1 MRNNKTKKGL
11 SSGSYPW
18 IKDIEQHIARGQKAR
33 ALKIIT
39 NIIEA
44 DSPLFTGDP
53 VVQNERRF
61 AWLYRIDLLREWG
74 RISEALAWTCLEC
87 ELNPQNVTAQA
98 LKERL
103 KKALYLGLKPKPSIG
118 GRSHHKLSE
127 GLWTGVAGMREVK
140 IILERDVIL
149 QLQEPELYKRYRID
163 PLNGILFYG
172 PPGCGKTFIAKK
184 LAETVE
190 FEFIEIKPSDL
201 ASIYVHG
208 GQEKIGALF
217 AEARDKAPTIIFF
230 DELDALVP
238 RRDGRGVGHHYSAE
252 VNEFL
257 VQLNECGES
266 NILVIGATNL
276 LEKVDPAVR
285 RPGRMDKKVFIGPP
299 DFEARVELLKLYMQ
313 DRPQGNIDWIKTAE
327 ACAFHTPAE
336 LKHIINEAAR
346 FALETR
352 RDITE
357 EDILKVISDNPQ
369 TLSAEQ
375 IERMIQGSST

>member
-1 MRNNKTKKGL
+1 MKNSKIKKGL
-11 SSGSYPW
+11 SSGSYTW
-18 IKDIEQHIARGQKAR
+18 IKDIEQYIARGQKAR

-39 NIIEA
+39 NIIES
-44 DSPLFTGDP
+44 DSPLFREDP
-53 VVQNERRF
+53 IVQKERHF
-61 AWLYRIDLLREWG
+61 ALLYRIDLLREWG
-74 RISEALAWTCLEC
+74 KLSEALAWTCLEC
-87 ELNPQNVTAQA
+87 ELNPKHVTAQA

-103 KKALYLGLKPKPSIG
+103 KKALYIEQKIKPSTDN
-118 GRSHHKLSE
+118 RSHNELSE
-127 GLWTGVAGMREVK
+127 GLWVGVAGMREVK
-140 IILERDVIL
+140 LILERDIIL
-149 QLQEPELYKRYRID
+149 PLQEPELYKRYGID

-172 PPGCGKTFIAKK
+172 PPGCGKTFIAQK
-184 LAETVE
+184 LAEILE
-190 FEFIEIKPSDL
+190 FEYIEIKPSDL

-238 RRDGRGVGHHYSAE
+238 CRNGGSVGHHYSAE

-257 VQLNECGES
+257 VQLNECGKS
-266 NILVIGATNL
+266 NILIIGATNL

-299 DFEARVELLKLYMQ
+299 DLKARVELLKLYMQ
-313 DRPQGNIDWIKTAE
+313 NRPQGNIDWIKTAE
-327 ACAFHTPAE
+327 ICSFYTPAE

-346 FALETR
+346 SALEAR

-357 EDILKVISDNPQ
+357 EDILQAIIDNPQ
-369 TLSAEQ
+369 TLSSEQ
-375 IERMIQGSST
+375 IERMMQGSSA

>member
-1 MRNNKTKKGL
+1 MKNSKTKKNL
-11 SSGSYPW
+11 SFGSYPW
-18 IKDIEQHIARGQKAR
+18 MKDVEQYIARGQKAR

-39 NIIEA
+39 TIIES
-44 DSPLFTGDP
+44 DSPLFRGDA
-53 VVQNERRF
+53 VVQKERHF
-61 AWLYRIDLLREWG
+61 ALLYRIDLLREWG
-74 RISEALAWTCLEC
+74 KLSEALAWTCLEC
-87 ELNPQNVTAQA
+87 ELNPENVTAQA

-103 KKALYLGLKPKPSIG
+103 KKALYIEFKSKPSTDD
-118 GRSHHKLSE
+118 RSHYKLAE
-127 GLWTGVAGMREVK
+127 GLWAGVAGMREVK

-149 QLQEPELYKRYRID
+149 QLQEPELYRRYGID

-184 LAETVE
+184 LSEILE
-190 FEFIEIKPSDL
+190 FEYIEIKPSDL

-208 GQEKIGALF
+208 GQEKIGTLF

-238 RRDGRGVGHHYSAE
+238 RRSGGDVGHHYSAE

-257 VQLNECGES
+257 VQLNECGKS

-276 LEKVDPAVR
+276 LEKVDPAVI

-299 DFEARVELLKLYMQ
+299 DLEARVELLKLYMKN
-313 DRPQGNIDWIKTAE
+313 RPQGNIDWVKTAE
-327 ACAFHTPAE
+327 TCSFYTPAE

-346 FALETR
+346 SALEAR

-357 EDILKVISDNPQ
+357 EDILQAIINNPQ
-369 TLSAEQ
+369 TLSSEQ
-375 IERMIQGSST
+375 IERMIQGNSD